1 MSNEE
6 QNSLLS
12 REHLAEAPLDNTLCE
27 SNSVEHCITCS
38 DEMQLVHVLHIDQEK
53 LYASVMIEGTDT
65 IEEIDI
71 SLVEATSPGDYLLVH
86 GGVAIAHAD

>member
-12 REHLAEAPLDNTLCE
+12 KERPAGVSLDNARCGLDSE
-27 SNSVEHCITCS
+27 EHCITCS
-38 DEMQLVHVLHIDQEK
+38 DEVQLVHVLQIDQEK
-53 LYASVMIEGTDT
+53 LYALVMIEDTDT
-65 IEEIDI
+65 IEEVDI
-71 SLVEATSPGDYLLVH
+71 SLVETISPGDQLLVH